1 MGWLAFDCWFDIYLR
16 FYAVNKSSP
25 CARTQGLGSNDLF
38 VIAGCPEPLQLN
50 RLERVARIELAYC
63 AWEAHVLPLNY
74 ARIDDV
80 RRCIKLYHGEMSL
93 RGVMHVT
100 TKQSRNDIARL
111 TLRGLL
117 IPFQQH
123 VC

>member
-1 MGWLAFDCWFDIYLR
+1 
-16 FYAVNKSSP
+16 
-25 CARTQGLGSNDLF
+25 
-38 VIAGCPEPLQLN
+38 
-50 RLERVARIELAYC
+50 
-63 AWEAHVLPLNY
+63 
-74 ARIDDV
+74 
-80 RRCIKLYHGEMSL
+80 MSL